1 MILVAGE
8 SLIDLIVDPAGGV
21 RASLG
26 GGPYNAARTMAR
38 LGAEVQFLGRVS
50 ADPFGS
56 LLAGGLAQ
64 SGVRMDPSCGSV
76 RALNFFHKLP
86 SLSTRIYSIS
96 CWFQPQIL
104 NCSLKPVCSR
114 TAP

>member
-38 LGAEVQFLGRVS
+38 LGAQVQFLGRMS

-56 LLAGGLAQ
+56 RLAEGLAE
-64 SGVRMDPSCGSV
+64 SGGHLGQPAPVAEASTLAVLSV
-76 RALNFFHKLP
+76 TGGGVAP
-86 SLSTRIYSIS
+86 D
-96 CWFQPQIL
+96 WFPL
-104 NCSLKPVCSR
+104 
-114 TAP
+114 T